1 MVLSTLIAWRLGLSL
16 SLLLA
21 LIAAEMLWPRR
32 ERALQRSRRWPGN
45 LGIGLVGAAAV
56 RFCVPLAA
64 VGVAVLAAEKG
75 WGLFQVLHLPALL
88 AIPLSLLVLDLA
100 IYAQHRLFHAVPLL
114 WRVHR
119 MHHSD
124 LDLDATSAL
133 RFHPI
138 ELILSMLIKMA
149 AVLALGAPPVAVVL
163 FEIILNATAEF
174 NHANLALPRGLDR
187 ALRMVLVTPDMH
199 RVHHSVR
206 RAETDSNFGFNLP
219 WWDRLFGTYRAEPA
233 EGHERMTL
241 GLDDFREARD
251 SGLLRLLRQPFL
263 RLRNRARAGE

>member
-1 MVLSTLIAWRLGLSL
+1 M
-16 SLLLA
+16 
-21 LIAAEMLWPRR
+21 
-32 ERALQRSRRWPGN
+32 
-45 LGIGLVGAAAV
+45 
-56 RFCVPLAA
+56 PLAA
-64 VGVAVLAAEKG
+64 VGVAVLAGEKG

-88 AIPLSLLVLDLA
+88 TIPLSLLMFDFV
-100 IYAQHRLFHAVPLL
+100 IYAQHRLFHAAPLL

-138 ELILSMLIKMA
+138 EIILSMLVKMA

-174 NHANLALPRGLDR
+174 NHANLALPGGLDH

-219 WWDRLFGTYRAEPA
+219 WWDHLFGTYKADPA
-233 EGHERMTL
+233 EGQVGMAL
-241 GLDDFREARD
+241 GLEEFREAWD
-251 SGLLRLLRQPFL
+251 SGVLRLLRQPFL
-263 RLRNRARAGE
+263 PLRQHPGAGE